1 MRHVRHHTCKWTI
14 HNHICES
21 KCIMLDVVV
30 CAQFIDDSFSD
41 DVEFEFGVSN
51 PGSTY
56 SDYDVDFIDFVDD
69 CDDL

>member
-1 MRHVRHHTCKWTI
+1 MFSFCGFHF
-14 HNHICES
+14 
-21 KCIMLDVVV
+21 
-30 CAQFIDDSFSD
+30 AQFIDDYSD
-41 DVEFEFGVSN
+41 DPGEFEFGNSY